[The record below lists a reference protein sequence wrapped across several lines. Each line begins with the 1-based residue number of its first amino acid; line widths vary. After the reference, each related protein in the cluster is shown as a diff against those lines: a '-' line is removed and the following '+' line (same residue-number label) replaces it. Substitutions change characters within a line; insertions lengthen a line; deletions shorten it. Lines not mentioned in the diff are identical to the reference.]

1 MRWQGREQSSNI
13 EDRRGSGGGGGGGMG
28 IIGVIVVLVGAYYGV
43 DLSGLVGG
51 AQQLSGG
58 AQQTVVESKQEAQLR
73 ELAGVVLA
81 DTEKTWANYFAKR
94 NARYTPTTLV
104 LYTGG
109 TLTQIGR
116 ASCRERV

>member
-28 IIGVIVVLVGAYYGV
+28 IIGIIVVLVGAYYGV

-58 AQQTVVESKQEAQLR
+58 AQQTGVESKQDRRHTHRLR
-73 ELAGVVLA
+73 YGSGGDGAVLL
-81 DTEKTWANYFAKR
+81 
-94 NARYTPTTLV
+94 P
-104 LYTGG
+104 
-109 TLTQIGR
+109 GR
-116 ASCRERV
+116 

>member
-13 EDRRGSGGGGGGGMG
+13 EDRRGSGGGGMG

-81 DTEKTWANYFAKR
+81 DTEKTWAKQR
-94 NARYTPTTLV
+94 DRKSV
-104 LYTGG
+104 
-109 TLTQIGR
+109 
-116 ASCRERV
+116 V